1 MLELQFERGNFYRI
15 SFCENLIKVNPQL
28 QRGVSHTPSKS
39 SNLLKK
45 YRKKKCHIPTIF
57 PFKQKSTI
65 KIAELWCYTWQ
76 KKLPHQTQYGD
87 WVYYRTEICI
97 NQWKTFVTFATDSRQ
112 YAAAIDG
119 KWHQFWAQFWAAD
132 MIGAPPLAAVQP
144 IHNTVIVTFMKT
156 EAEPVFYFEKT
167 IFWMNRNFTNR
178 NNGFVTKLSW

>member
-76 KKLPHQTQYGD
+76 KKTATSDPVCFISMGRGLGLLTYRDLYQPVKDICNICD
-87 WVYYRTEICI
+87 WFPSIYCCYRWGMTPILGPILGGRHDWCSTTS
-97 NQWKTFVTFATDSRQ
+97 WG
-112 YAAAIDG
+112 AANSQHSNCHIYENGGGVCVLFWENFILNAL
-119 KWHQFWAQFWAAD
+119 QF
-132 MIGAPPLAAVQP
+132 
-144 IHNTVIVTFMKT
+144 HK
-156 EAEPVFYFEKT
+156 
-167 IFWMNRNFTNR
+167 
-178 NNGFVTKLSW
+178 